1 MASPRQ
7 RAARLRYVQYAVLVL
22 VLLAIALFADWEQL
36 RRAFWDWEVVKH
48 EFEQLVLG
56 ATGVRRDG

>member
-22 VLLAIALFADWEQL
+22 VLLAIVLFADWDQL
-36 RRAFWDWEVVKH
+36 QRAFWDWEVVKAQ
-48 EFEQLVLG
+48 FPDVITI
-56 ATGVRRDG
+56 A